1 MDLSLH
7 GARAPAR
14 IALGPR
20 ELLLASA
27 VLVVGALVI
36 APVTDV
42 DYWWHVQ
49 AGRWIVA
56 HHRLPGHDLYTYTAA
71 GHPWTDHE
79 YLTEVLMWL
88 LQSRLGLAGVSVALG
103 LVTLLGFVLLMRT
116 AELTRPWCVV
126 LGLWLVLAALAGMP
140 VWGTRPQM
148 VTFALACLGLWR
160 LQTCLRGSER
170 AIR

>member
-49 AGRWIVA
+49 TG
-56 HHRLPGHDLYTYTAA
+56 
-71 GHPWTDHE
+71 
-79 YLTEVLMWL
+79 
-88 LQSRLGLAGVSVALG
+88 
-103 LVTLLGFVLLMRT
+103 
-116 AELTRPWCVV
+116 
-126 LGLWLVLAALAGMP
+126 
-140 VWGTRPQM
+140 
-148 VTFALACLGLWR
+148 R
-160 LQTCLRGSER
+160 LQEGSSAPQR
-170 AIR
+170 